1 MFLRLHLLQPALL
14 GRLCLPWMAS
24 IKHDHHV
31 QASAL
36 GGLRAHCSVTPPAS
50 MGATR
55 GHSPLP
61 AARPAGTPTFWR
73 GPAQWLQLQDAA
85 AGRRPRPAMAPALLG
100 RSQQQQGAG
109 TFARATR
116 IGALGVNKL
125 LRMCKPFLEGC
136 GLPVSAF
143 LNICKPSW
151 ESGELP
157 LSASALHAM
166 LGTGRSGKTSA
177 AATSPSNVPTS

>member
-1 MFLRLHLLQPALL
+1 
-14 GRLCLPWMAS
+14 MAAAARRS
-24 IKHDHHV
+24 SGAQAEASHGASFSGDGE
-31 QASAL
+31 ASAGSSAQQL
-36 GGLRAHCSVTPPAS
+36 QHWHS
-50 MGATR
+50 MGQ
-55 GHSPLP
+55 LP
-61 AARPAGTPTFWR
+61 S
-73 GPAQWLQLQDAA
+73 
-85 AGRRPRPAMAPALLG
+85 LG

-136 GLPVSAF
+136 GLPVSAS

-151 ESGELP
+151 ESGKLP

-166 LGTGRSGKTSA
+166 LGRGRSGKTSA